1 MRAVDFVGIDIGST
15 YAKVAVLDEAGR
27 PALMEVLPSG
37 WNSVET
43 AGRIWELLKASK
55 VDTAQMYCTATGY
68 GRGSV
73 AFADRAVTEI
83 TCHGK
88 GAAWLFG
95 KGSFRI
101 IDIGG
106 QDTKVIAME
115 NGTVKDFLMN
125 DKCAAGTG
133 RFLEV
138 MAGSLGVSTEQLYQ
152 LAAKGTPTP
161 INSMCAVFAESE
173 VIGLMGKGA
182 AKEDI
187 ACGIV
192 DSIAEKVKS
201 QCGRMTAGS
210 GGYCMTGGLSDQ
222 PFFVERLSEKLK
234 QPVLAS
240 RDGRYAGALGAALI
254 GYEKYHKEI

>member
-106 QDTKVIAME
+106 QDTKVIAM
-115 NGTVKDFLMN
+115 D
-125 DKCAAGTG
+125 
-133 RFLEV
+133 
-138 MAGSLGVSTEQLYQ
+138 
-152 LAAKGTPTP
+152 
-161 INSMCAVFAESE
+161 
-173 VIGLMGKGA
+173 
-182 AKEDI
+182 
-187 ACGIV
+187 
-192 DSIAEKVKS
+192 
-201 QCGRMTAGS
+201 
-210 GGYCMTGGLSDQ
+210 
-222 PFFVERLSEKLK
+222 
-234 QPVLAS
+234 S
-240 RDGRYAGALGAALI
+240 RDGNAFYYADSQNNLYIKGAFEKINENVYAVSCDSAAGKAAIPDQSIVYSDRSFLLTVSGQQLLFRKVHQAPI
-254 GYEKYHKEI
+254 LYGDETVYE